1 MEIKE
6 KIVGFNAI
14 DWWHSVCRDTDFC
27 KTYKC
32 HGMST
37 KYVLRFFL
45 LSKCIQ
51 I

>member
-14 DWWHSVCRDTDFC
+14 SPSVCRDTDFC

-51 I
+51 L